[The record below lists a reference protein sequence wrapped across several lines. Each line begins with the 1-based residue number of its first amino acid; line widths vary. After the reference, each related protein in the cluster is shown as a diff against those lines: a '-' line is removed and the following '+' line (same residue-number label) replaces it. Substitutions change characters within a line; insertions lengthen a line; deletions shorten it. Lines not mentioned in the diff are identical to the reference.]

1 MSKHA
6 ALQDW
11 LDDRLPLNGELPLD
25 SESQRLMYE
34 GRYLARA
41 AWHAAVKHTLKHVAS
56 ELRACAVEHYSTD
69 LVIAKD
75 ALREQACRVL
85 KMKP

>member
-1 MSKHA
+1 MSKDA
-6 ALQDW
+6 ALQNW

-41 AWHAAVKHTLKHVAS
+41 AWHAAVKHTLAFVA
-56 ELRACAVEHYSTD
+56 
-69 LVIAKD
+69 AKFIDQAGD
-75 ALREQACRVL
+75 ATTREARFVREWGNMIL
-85 KMKP
+85 NMKP